1 MSIKKK
7 KEVILKGS
15 PTSAGIVSGTVHI
28 HKEIAVNLTKSL
40 INKEEAEDQVFEF
53 RKALAKTRQNL
64 QQNHDR
70 TAELYGLNYAD
81 IFKGQIALLE
91 DSFFLKEVEEAIEKE
106 LVNAEAATYK
116 IFSGKKDYF
125 LKLDNEYFKDRAFD
139 IQDLKRQIISNIRG
153 EKKNYTLNH
162 PSIIVAKEITPSD
175 TIGFKRDLI
184 LGFVTEFGG
193 KTSHSAIFA
202 RSLNIPSVSG
212 ISNIVNL
219 VDENSKIILDAAHG
233 QVILNPSSET
243 IIEYEEERVKY
254 EKYIDQI
261 RVYGSKES
269 ELSDKTKIKLSA
281 NIEFMD
287 ELDQLEEYNINSIG
301 LYRTE
306 GYYLANYALPDEET
320 QVSELKKLINFVPNG
335 DIIIRTLDIGGD
347 KVHEKYESYFEENP
361 FLGWRAIR
369 LCLDEIGLFRT
380 QLRAI
385 LRSSSKHT
393 IKIMLP
399 MITDISEVWEAK
411 SIIEQLKIE
420 LAEKNIVISKD
431 IKLGIMVETPAIAL
445 LMDEVAKEIDFIS
458 IGTND
463 LIQYLLAVD
472 RGNEKVSYLYQSL
485 HPSVLKTIDFII
497 QKAKKNNIEY
507 SMCGEMASDPL
518 AFPLLVSMGLR
529 HFSMTASKSLV
540 LKRMMKD
547 LSLEDC
553 DNLYNQVK
561 EFSSYIEVNRF
572 LNNWWQN
579 MFPDLV
585 I

>member
-1 MSIKKK
+1 MSKKK
-7 KEVILKGS
+7 KQIVLKGS
-15 PTSAGIVSGTVHI
+15 TTSAGIVSGLVHI
-28 HKEIAVNLTKSL
+28 HKEIAVNFNKSL
-40 INKEEAEDQVFEF
+40 IDKAEAKTQIFEF
-53 RKALAKTRQNL
+53 RKALAKTRKNL
-64 QQNHDR
+64 QKNHDR

-116 IFSGKKDYF
+116 IFSSKKDYF
-125 LKLDNEYFKDRAFD
+125 LKLDNQYFKDRAFD

-153 EKKNYTLNH
+153 EKKNYSLNN

-175 TIGFKRDLI
+175 TIGFKRELI

-193 KTSHSAIFA
+193 NTSHSAIFA
-202 RSLNIPSVSG
+202 RSLNIPSISG

-219 VDENSKIILDAAHG
+219 VDEHSKIILDAVHG
-233 QVILNPSSET
+233 QVILNPSSQS
-243 IIEYEEERVKY
+243 IIEHEEEKLKY
-254 EKYIDQI
+254 EKYIEQMRI
-261 RVYGSKES
+261 YGPS
-269 ELSDKTKIKLSA
+269 EAVLADKTPIKLSA

-287 ELDQLEEYNINSIG
+287 ELDQLEEYNIKSIG

-306 GYYLANYALPDEET
+306 GYYLANYSLPDEET
-320 QVSELKKLINFVPNG
+320 QVREIRKIINLVPNG

-399 MITDISEVWEAK
+399 MITDVSEIWEAK
-411 SIIEQLKIE
+411 SIIEQLKLE
-420 LAEKNIVISKD
+420 LAEKNITISKD

-445 LMDEVAKEIDFIS
+445 LMDQVSKEIDFIS

-463 LIQYLLAVD
+463 LVQYLLAVD

-485 HPSVLKTIDFII
+485 HPAVLKTVDFII
-497 QKAKKNNIEY
+497 KKAKDNNIEY

-547 LSLEDC
+547 LTLDDC
-553 DNLYNQVK
+553 HDLYNEVK
-561 EFSSYIEVNRF
+561 QFSSYIEVNRF